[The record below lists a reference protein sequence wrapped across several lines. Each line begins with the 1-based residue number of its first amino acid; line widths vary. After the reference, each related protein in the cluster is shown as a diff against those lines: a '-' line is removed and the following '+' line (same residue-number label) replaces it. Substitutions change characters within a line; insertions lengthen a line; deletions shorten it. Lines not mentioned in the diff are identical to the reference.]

1 MRKIGMMQPY
11 LFPYIGYFQLISA
24 VDVFVLGDDL
34 QYVKESWIN
43 RNRILMNGADRLITF
58 PLKKGP
64 YLSKINERV
73 LSDDFPEQMDKLVRV
88 LHSAYS
94 RAPCYKKVM
103 PFLEETIR
111 YPERN
116 FSMYAENS
124 IRRVCGY
131 LDIPTPIVIASEL
144 DIGDVIDKQ
153 DRVAKTAKKL
163 GGDIYIN
170 FIGGG
175 GLYDFDYFRERGLT
189 LLFHQINEVAYPQFD
204 NAFVPRLSIIDVLM
218 FNDISE
224 VRRMLSCYSLLDRSH
239 SLVSCC
245 DRCEACRN
253 AALAI
258 TASNAGRLHKQDHAY
273 LAK

>member
-24 VDVFVLGDDL
+24 VDIFVLGDDL

-43 RNRILMNGADRLITF
+43 RNRILVNGTDRLITF
-58 PLKKGP
+58 PLKKGQH
-64 YLSKINERV
+64 LSKINERV

-88 LHSAYS
+88 LHNAYS
-94 RAPCYKKVM
+94 KAPCYKKVM
-103 PFLEETIR
+103 PLLEETIQ

-116 FSMYAENS
+116 LAKYAENS
-124 IRRVCGY
+124 IKRMCGY
-131 LDIPTPIVIASEL
+131 LDIPTPIVMASEL
-144 DIGDVIDKQ
+144 AIDDVIDKQ
-153 DRVAKTAKKL
+153 DRVSKTAKKL
-163 GGDIYIN
+163 DGEIYIN

-189 LLFHQINEVAYPQFD
+189 LLFHQINEVTYPQFG

-218 FNDISE
+218 FNEISE

-245 DRCEACRN
+245 DRCETCRN

-258 TASNAGRLHKQDHAY
+258 TASNAGRPHKRDHAY
-273 LAK
+273 LAE